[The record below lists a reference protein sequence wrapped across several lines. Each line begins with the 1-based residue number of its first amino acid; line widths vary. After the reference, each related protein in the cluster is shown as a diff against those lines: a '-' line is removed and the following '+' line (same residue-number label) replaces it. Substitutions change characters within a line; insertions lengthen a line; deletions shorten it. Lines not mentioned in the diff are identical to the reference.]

1 MEPFPPPDSIGR
13 DGVLSGGYHWK
24 LYEAFAPPHIHQY
37 IFVNVDRM
45 KVGELHSLDLSP
57 PEARR
62 LQEELASRV
71 VAGPALD
78 LSGVRHVA
86 GADVSTQGNMAY
98 ATVVVLEFP
107 GLSLVEVQGFEVPL
121 RFPYVP
127 GLLSFREV
135 PSLAGALRRVETRV
149 DALILD
155 AQGLA
160 HPRRMGLASHPGIFL
175 DVPTV
180 GCAKSRLVGSFEEPG
195 REKGSATDLVHRGE
209 TVGRVLRTR
218 EGVSPVYVSVGSGI
232 DLESAVDLVLACCTK
247 YRLPETTRQ
256 AHNAANRLRRG
267 EEPGGS
273 MRLL

>member
-1 MEPFPPPDSIGR
+1 
-13 DGVLSGGYHWK
+13 
-24 LYEAFAPPHIHQY
+24 
-37 IFVNVDRM
+37 M
-45 KVGELHSLDLSP
+45 KVKELHGFDLSP
-57 PEARR
+57 AEARR

-71 VAGPALD
+71 VVGPALD

-86 GADVSTQGNMAY
+86 GADVSTQGDRAY

-107 GLSLVEVQGFEVPL
+107 GFSPVEVQGFEAPL

-127 GLLSFREV
+127 GLLSFREIPPIV
-135 PSLAGALRRVETRV
+135 GALEKVETEV

-160 HPRRMGLASHPGIFL
+160 HPRRMGLASHLGILL

-209 TVGRVLRTR
+209 IVGRVLRTR
-218 EGVSPVYVSVGSGI
+218 EGVSPVYVSVGNRI
-232 DLESAVDLVLACCTK
+232 DLGSAVDLVLACCTK
-247 YRLPETTRQ
+247 YRLPESTRQ

>member
-13 DGVLSGGYHWK
+13 DGVFLGVITGQSM
-24 LYEAFAPPHIHQY
+24 LVFALLH
-37 IFVNVDRM
+37 IFVNVGRM
-45 KVGELHSLDLSP
+45 KVGELHSFHLSP
-57 PEARR
+57 PEARH
-62 LQEELASRV
+62 LQEELTSRV

-78 LSGVRHVA
+78 LASVRYVA
-86 GADVSTQGNMAY
+86 GADVSTQKDMAY

-107 GLSLVEVQGFEVPL
+107 GLSLVEVQGFEAPL

-135 PSLAGALRRVETRV
+135 PSLAGALRKVETRV

-160 HPRRMGLASHPGIFL
+160 HPRRMGLASHLGIFL

-180 GCAKSRLVGSFEEPG
+180 GCAKSRLVGSSEEPG

-209 TVGRVLRTR
+209 TVGRVVRTR
-218 EGVSPVYVSVGSGI
+218 EGVSPVYVSVGNGI

-247 YRLPETTRQ
+247 YRLPESTRQ

>member
-1 MEPFPPPDSIGR
+1 
-13 DGVLSGGYHWK
+13 
-24 LYEAFAPPHIHQY
+24 
-37 IFVNVDRM
+37 M
-45 KVGELHSLDLSP
+45 KVNELHGFDLSP
-57 PEARR
+57 AEARR

-71 VAGPALD
+71 VVGPALD

-86 GADVSTQGNMAY
+86 GADVSTQGERAY
-98 ATVVVLEFP
+98 ATVVVLDFP
-107 GLSLVEVQGFEVPL
+107 GLSLVEVQGFEAPL

-127 GLLSFREV
+127 GLLSFREIPPV
-135 PSLAGALRRVETRV
+135 VGALEKVETGV

-160 HPRRMGLASHPGIFL
+160 HPRRMGLASHLGLFL

-195 REKGSATDLVHRGE
+195 MEKGSATDLVHRGE
-209 TVGRVLRTR
+209 VVGKVLRTR

-232 DLESAVDLVLACCTK
+232 DLRSSVELVLACCTR
-247 YRLPETTRQ
+247 YRLPESTRQ

-273 MRLL
+273 IRLL